1 MQFEFEVLTYM
12 KLLEIHLILWN
23 QRNENILIAYDEQNK
38 SSTETRERKP
48 GKYISTCK
56 IPGDFLN
63 HGNYHV
69 QVQVE
74 DEINTYFQEELCF
87 FIVNDS
93 KDPEGARGSTVL
105 IQDSQGKWP
114 PTVVRP
120 KLKWDEKY
128 ISF

>member
-1 MQFEFEVLTYM
+1 MTHWN
-12 KLLEIHLILWN
+12 LLEIHLILWN
-23 QRNENILIAYDEQNK
+23 QRHDCVLFAYDEQNK

-74 DEINTYFQEELCF
+74 DEIKTYFEDELCF
-87 FIVNDS
+87 FDVSDS
-93 KDPEGARGSTVL
+93 KDPEGARGCWTFGL
-105 IQDSQGKWP
+105 GGKWP

-120 KLKWDEKY
+120 KLKWDKKY
-128 ISF
+128 IPF